1 MKRVLAPYRGWP
13 APEEGTRW
21 FKWIDAIEKDEAV
34 KATTSGDELYFDSYE
49 RYAGEYKRFS
59 STFQS
64 GAKTDGDS

>member
-49 RYAGEYKRFS
+49 RYAGE
-59 STFQS
+59 
-64 GAKTDGDS
+64 